1 VLISKNISIL
11 VTGASGF
18 IGSHTIERLVGIGC
32 TVAIL
37 KRPNSDFS
45 RIKHLLHKVKIFST
59 EDGLEIVFQNFR
71 VDYVLHLATLYKKF
85 DATGDVEDMI
95 EANISFPVKLLEL
108 GIRSD
113 LKGFINTGTFFEYDC
128 SILPVNESAQILPY
142 NFYAK
147 TKLAFES
154 ILKSYSNRLNINTF
168 RLFSPYGERDNYK
181 LIPMIIQKAL
191 SKETIKLSDGIQK
204 LDFIYVLD
212 IVDAYIKALEE
223 MSQLNQVGSYSMF
236 NLGNG
241 IPISVREIVSV
252 IEQHL
257 GESLDVVW
265 GDPSV
270 LDIPVVY
277 ADISK
282 IKRELSWQPS
292 YSIHQ
297 GIAKTIEFYRKKDI

>member
-18 IGSHTIERLVGIGC
+18 IGSHTIERLVSIGC

-45 RIKHLLHKVKIFST
+45 RIEHLLHKVKIFSI

-108 GIRSD
+108 GIQSD

-128 SILPVNESAQILPY
+128 SILPVNESAQTLPY

-154 ILKSYSNRLNINTF
+154 FLQSYSNKLNINTF

-191 SKETIKLSDGIQK
+191 SKETIKLSDGMQK